1 MFWDKLVSDAA
12 SEALGAKAE
21 VCCSEPNVDR
31 VLVKII
37 WHSSRLTVG
46 MPYSGVIGLEKRS
59 FKGKKTLMLLLL
71 FLFQIEKHGQLE
83 VRFKHV

>member
-12 SEALGAKAE
+12 SKALGAKAE

-46 MPYSGVIGLEKRS
+46 MPYSGVIALEKSS
-59 FKGKKTLMLLLL
+59 FKGKKTTDVAFALS
-71 FLFQIEKHGQLE
+71 FSDRKARTTRGK
-83 VRFKHV
+83 V